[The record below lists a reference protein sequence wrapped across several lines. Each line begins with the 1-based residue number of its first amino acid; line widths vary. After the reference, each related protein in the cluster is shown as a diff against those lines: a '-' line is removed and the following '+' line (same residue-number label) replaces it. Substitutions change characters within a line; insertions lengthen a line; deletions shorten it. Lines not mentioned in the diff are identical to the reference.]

1 MKGCKFVNIYMM
13 KYQRHNNSN
22 MKFWPFLEIFWS
34 HCEGEREAR
43 KAALQKSGGSQRL

>member
-1 MKGCKFVNIYMM
+1 M
-13 KYQRHNNSN
+13 KYQRH
-22 MKFWPFLEIFWS
+22 KIFKYKILAFLETFWP

>member
-1 MKGCKFVNIYMM
+1 MKDCKFV
-13 KYQRHNNSN
+13 KYTYNEILVAQEFEY
-22 MKFWPFLEIFWS
+22 KILAFLETFWP

>member
-1 MKGCKFVNIYMM
+1 M

-22 MKFWPFLEIFWS
+22 MKFLAFFETFWP